1 MQVTLS
7 NFAEPKKNLADTSA
21 AVLINDIPLQTAIQA
36 VPTGQWTMNQVR
48 GKLSII
54 AHSDDKQQMTAV
66 IAASMSSSVALPR
79 QESLRQ
85 SKTVSSK
92 ILGCVA

>member
-1 MQVTLS
+1 
-7 NFAEPKKNLADTSA
+7 
-21 AVLINDIPLQTAIQA
+21 
-36 VPTGQWTMNQVR
+36 MNQVR